1 MQSKPRPLHVIARE
15 IEATWPRPYFG
26 AVPYIHA
33 MRALNSMSD
42 YCGVESAASIVSYFL
57 ANAGLWRGPTARDVK
72 AELRGMLQEHGK
84 KAKR

>member
-1 MQSKPRPLHVIARE
+1 
-15 IEATWPRPYFG
+15 
-26 AVPYIHA
+26 